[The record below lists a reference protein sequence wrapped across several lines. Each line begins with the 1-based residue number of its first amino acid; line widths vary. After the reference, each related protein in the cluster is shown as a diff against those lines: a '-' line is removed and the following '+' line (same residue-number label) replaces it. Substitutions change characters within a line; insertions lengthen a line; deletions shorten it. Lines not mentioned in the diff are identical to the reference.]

1 MPENEHKIR
10 LKVDKCGEQDCE
22 DCQDCQDFV
31 GSVEEVIDEL
41 NRRTFARDQVLIE
54 YVIEHEKSIAALTG
68 GLEEIAKMLGE
79 LIGSTPNAASI
90 LDKRFLN

>member
-10 LKVDKCGEQDCE
+10 LEVEKCGDE

-41 NRRTFARDQVLIE
+41 NKRTFARDQVLIE
-54 YVIEHEKSIAALTG
+54 YVIEHEKNIAALAG

-79 LIGSTPNAASI
+79 LIGSTPSKASM
-90 LDKRFLN
+90 LDKRLLN